1 MPSSLKDRNSLR
13 SNSLSFLTGVSL
25 SLFYASK
32 MRTGVEVGFPPVVEW
47 FMMCTFCLCTFSFA
61 CPKEKDTK
69 KERAP
74 SAFLRLRRMPS
85 SLKDRNS
92 LRSNSLS
99 FLTGVSLSLFY
110 ASKMRT
116 GVEVGFPL
124 RHANRTIPYYNIYL
138 IYIWRTEHAGLRRSC
153 GKPINLNNKNK
164 KVLARMKLL
173 RYICKNEGI

>member
-1 MPSSLKDRNSLR
+1 MLAYLSVIEWFISFTCLCTFSFACPKEKDTKKQRAPSAFLRLRRMASSLKDRNSLR
-13 SNSLSFLTGVSL
+13 SNSLSFLTGVCL

-32 MRTGVEVGFPPVVEW
+32 M
-47 FMMCTFCLCTFSFA
+47 S
-61 CPKEKDTK
+61 
-69 KERAP
+69 
-74 SAFLRLRRMPS
+74 LRLRRMPS

-124 RHANRTIPYYNIYL
+124 RHANRTIPYYNMYL
-138 IYIWRTEHAGLRRSC
+138 IYIWRTE
-153 GKPINLNNKNK
+153 
-164 KVLARMKLL
+164 
-173 RYICKNEGI
+173 